1 MEANRL
7 LAVPNNPNALPQN
20 NKIVFNN
27 TTDAVGD
34 VDVDIEEQR
43 DGNNSDRDRC

>member
-27 TTDAVGD
+27 TTDAVI
-34 VDVDIEEQR
+34 DVDIEKQK
-43 DGNNSDRDRC
+43 DGNNSDNDRC